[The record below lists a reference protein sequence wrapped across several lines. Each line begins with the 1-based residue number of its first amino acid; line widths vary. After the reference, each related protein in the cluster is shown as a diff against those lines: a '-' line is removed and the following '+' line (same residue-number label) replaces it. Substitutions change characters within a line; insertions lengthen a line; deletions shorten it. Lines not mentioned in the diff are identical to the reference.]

1 MEGFKYVDIFATKG
15 LEYLIVIGFLV
26 TLVLFWRALNKPAV
40 AAANTNIAQKIK
52 TTLIDWF
59 YLADDFYYHQGHSW
73 VMPVN
78 SEMVVIGVDDFTQK
92 LLGTPDNIQLPK
104 IGANIRQGEQGWKLQ
119 FNETVIDVLSPING
133 EVMEINSALL
143 NNPELANGDPYQKGW
158 LLKVK
163 PSKLST
169 DLKNLLS
176 GALARAWIEDNVNK
190 LSARMTGNSGIV
202 LQDGGL
208 PVSGFARE
216 ISREHWD
223 DLAREFLLT
232 KNLN

>member
-1 MEGFKYVDIFATKG
+1 
-15 LEYLIVIGFLV
+15 
-26 TLVLFWRALNKPAV
+26 
-40 AAANTNIAQKIK
+40 
-52 TTLIDWF
+52 
-59 YLADDFYYHQGHSW
+59 
-73 VMPVN
+73 MPV
-78 SEMVVIGVDDFTQK
+78 SDEVVVIGVDDFTQK

-104 IGANIRQGEQGWKLQ
+104 IGANIKQGEQGWKLQ
-119 FNETVIDVLSPING
+119 FNEKVIDVLSPING
-133 EVMEINSALL
+133 EVVEVNSALL
-143 NNPELANGDPYQKGW
+143 ENPELANGDPYQKGW

-163 PSKLST
+163 PSKLTT

-190 LSARMTGNSGIV
+190 LSARMTGNLGIV

-208 PVSGFARE
+208 PISGFARE
-216 ISREHWD
+216 ISHEHWD